1 MKSEAKKRGN
11 DVMGREQAYLN
22 MLDAA
27 AKIQWNV
34 AMILEAKAVEAEKAR
49 NWIINHVSESSFEDH
64 EKQLSD
70 PLDVHEQLVEVV
82 EGLTKLQNGLCSNLK
97 TVLATDEEETGG
109 AGGMGSLDGGFEG
122 LFGGGGFDS
131 EDSRK

>member
-1 MKSEAKKRGN
+1 MS
-11 DVMGREQAYLN
+11 REQSYLN

-34 AMILEAKAVEAEKAR
+34 AMILEAKAVEAEKVR
-49 NWIINHVSESSFEDH
+49 NWILNHVLENSFEDH

-70 PLDVHEQLVEVV
+70 PLDVHEQLVEVI

-97 TVLATDEEETGG
+97 SLLPEEEEKSMSGD
-109 AGGMGSLDGGFEG
+109 DGGFSG
-122 LFGGGGFDS
+122 LFGGSFDL
-131 EDSRK
+131 EDSGK

>member
-1 MKSEAKKRGN
+1 MS
-11 DVMGREQAYLN
+11 REQAYLR

-27 AKIQWNV
+27 AQIQWNV
-34 AMILEAKAVEAEKAR
+34 AMILEAKAVESEKVR
-49 NWIINHVSESSFEDH
+49 NWILNHVLESGFEDH

-97 TVLATDEEETGG
+97 TVLSTEEEE
-109 AGGMGSLDGGFEG
+109 AGGDGGLGGLDGGFGG
-122 LFGGGGFDS
+122 LFGGGGFDL
-131 EDSRK
+131 EDSSK

>member
-1 MKSEAKKRGN
+1 MKKSEVKEAGY
-11 DVMGREQAYLN
+11 DAMSRELAYLN

-34 AMILEAKAVEAEKAR
+34 AMILEAKAVESEKVR
-49 NWIINHVSESSFEDH
+49 NWVLNHVLESSFEDH

-70 PLDVHEQLVEVV
+70 PLDVHDQLVEVI

-97 TVLATDEEETGG
+97 TILPPEDEESGG
-109 AGGMGSLDGGFEG
+109 DSSLDGNFSGM
-122 LFGGGGFDS
+122 FGGDFDLG
-131 EDSRK
+131 DSNK

>member
-1 MKSEAKKRGN
+1 MS
-11 DVMGREQAYLN
+11 REQAYLN

-34 AMILEAKAVEAEKAR
+34 AMILEAKAVESEKVR
-49 NWIINHVSESSFEDH
+49 NWILNHVLESSFEDH

-70 PLDVHEQLVEVV
+70 PLEVHDQLVEVI

-97 TVLATDEEETGG
+97 TVLPPDVTE
-109 AGGMGSLDGGFEG
+109 GSGDGLDGGFGG
-122 LFGGGGFDS
+122 LFDGGDFDL
-131 EDSRK
+131 EAGK